1 MPGLT
6 IALIEHP
13 KGEYFILCGFF
24 SGLCVRL
31 RIRCA
36 DFLHICIL
44 DVCLRG
50 FLLHDLVA
58 VLGNID
64 VVFGSVDR

>member
-1 MPGLT
+1 MHFCV
-6 IALIEHP
+6 EHP
-13 KGEYFILCGFF
+13 KGDYTIFILSNYG
-24 SGLCVRL
+24 CVFRL

-36 DFLHICIL
+36 DFFIICLL
-44 DVCLRG
+44 DFILRG

-58 VLGNID
+58 VLGNLD